1 MRQTRLKKNTNET
14 VQSDDVSYSVLSSF
28 LILCRGFETTTVQWK
43 LFATHLIYLFIY
55 FLVVCFFFLSH
66 DVSDH
71 HILILDNDKPSKNKD
86 AVLNDDFI

>member
-43 LFATHLIYLFIY
+43 LFATLLIYLFIY

-66 DVSDH
+66 HVSDH

>member
-1 MRQTRLKKNTNET
+1 MCLI
-14 VQSDDVSYSVLSSF
+14 LSSH
-28 LILCRGFETTTVQWK
+28 LS
-43 LFATHLIYLFIY
+43 LFSVGVLKQLQCSENYLPPFWFIYLFI
-55 FLVVCFFFLSH
+55 FWLFVFLSH

>member
-43 LFATHLIYLFIY
+43 LFATLLIYLFI
-55 FLVVCFFFLSH
+55 FWLFFFFLSH
-66 DVSDH
+66 HVSDH

>member
-43 LFATHLIYLFIY
+43 LFATLLIYLFIY
-55 FLVVCFFFLSH
+55 LLVVCLFLSH
-66 DVSDH
+66 HVSDH

>member
-28 LILCRGFETTTVQWK
+28 LILCRGFETTTVQWN
-43 LFATHLIYLFIY
+43 YLPPFWFIY
-55 FLVVCFFFLSH
+55 FLVVCLFLSH
-66 DVSDH
+66 HVSDH

>member
-43 LFATHLIYLFIY
+43 LFATLLIYLFI
-55 FLVVCFFFLSH
+55 FWLLFFFLSH
-66 DVSDH
+66 HVSDH

>member
-1 MRQTRLKKNTNET
+1 MRQTKLKKNTNKT

-43 LFATHLIYLFIY
+43 LFATLLIYLFI
-55 FLVVCFFFLSH
+55 FWLFVFLSH

-71 HILILDNDKPSKNKD
+71 HILILDNYKPSKNKD